1 MLSDIFKPFIEG
13 SPLSVMMRG
22 LVERLLNPDQMD
34 QWFKRF
40 AQEQYTRALLFS
52 TVVSLMLEVVCGP
65 RKSVNATYQAMAEA
79 IPVSI
84 QAVYDKLQGVEPA
97 VAAELVRYTAREG
110 QAIMV
115 AIEAAL
121 PGAPLPAVPA
131 AVAAGGEPARAE
143 GAVNRP
149 GSAGP
154 PTMRPNGL
162 ARAVQVAIAAPAGA
176 LPAVALAGS
185 ARDGAAAASAAVKG
199 MRLAVLPGY
208 VVRIL
213 DGNHWAATEHRLK
226 ELRSYGGGA
235 LPGQVLVVYDPDL
248 DLAIDVVP
256 CENGHT
262 QERALLSALEA
273 RLATGEVWVMDR
285 NFCVL
290 HWLHRIAAQR
300 AYFVVREHEQ
310 TPFTPLAPM
319 QEKGAT
325 ETGWVAEQPIQ
336 VIGPDGQPVVW
347 RRIRV
352 LLHQPT
358 RHGDDRVYIWTHL
371 PASVTAQTVA
381 RLYLKRW
388 RIETAFQHLAQDL
401 NTEIKT
407 LGYPRAALFGFCI
420 GLVAYNILAVLKA
433 ALRQVHGAAA
443 IDIQLS
449 GYYVADEV
457 SGTYRGMMI
466 AIPPPEWQVF
476 RQLTVPEWAE
486 VLIDLAGKVHLA
498 KFRKHSRGPKKPR
511 PPRSFDPKHPHQA
524 TAKLLAAR
532 RA

>member
-1 MLSDIFKPFIEG
+1 MLSDIFKPFIEA

-22 LVERLLNPDQMD
+22 LVERLLNPEQID
-34 QWFKRF
+34 QWFKQV
-40 AQEQYTRALLFS
+40 AEEQYARNLLFS
-52 TVVSLMLEVVCGP
+52 TVVSLMLEVVCGS
-65 RKSVNATYQAMAEA
+65 RKSVGAAYQAMEAA

-97 VAAELVRYTAREG
+97 VAAELVRYTVREG
-110 QAIMV
+110 QAILA
-115 AIEAAL
+115 AIEATPPGIL
-121 PGAPLPAVPA
+121 PPGVRPA
-131 AVAAGGEPARAE
+131 APAGGEPAHAGERGKRLE
-143 GAVNRP
+143 
-149 GSAGP
+149 SA
-154 PTMRPNGL
+154 
-162 ARAVQVAIAAPAGA
+162 A
-176 LPAVALAGS
+176 LPALRPNRLAQAVQAALAAPVEVLPAVPS
-185 ARDGAAAASAAVKG
+185 AESVLAGAAVNPGVKG
-199 MRLAVLPGY
+199 VRPAVLPGY
-208 VVRIL
+208 QVRIL
-213 DGNHWAATEHRLK
+213 DGNHLAATEHRLK

-235 LPGQVLVVYDPDL
+235 LPGQALVVYDPDL
-248 DLAIDVVP
+248 DLAINVVP

-262 QERALLSALEA
+262 QERALLSLLEEH
-273 RLATGEVWVMDR
+273 LADGEVWVMDR

-290 HWLHRIAAQR
+290 HWLHRIAAQP

-310 TPFTPLAPM
+310 TPFKPLAPM

-325 ETGWVAEQPIQ
+325 ETGWVAEQPLQ
-336 VIGPDGQPVVW
+336 VIDPDGQPVVW

-358 RHGDDRVYIWTHL
+358 RHGDEQVYIWTNL
-371 PASVTAQTVA
+371 PAAVTAQTVA

-388 RIETAFQHLAQDL
+388 RIETAFQHLEQDL

-433 ALRQVHGAAA
+433 ALRQVHGAAV
-443 IDIQLS
+443 IDTQLS

-476 RQLTVPEWAE
+476 RQLTVPELAE

-498 KFRKHSRGPKKPR
+498 QFRKHPRGPKKPR
-511 PPRSFDPKHPHQA
+511 PLRPFDPKHPHQA

>member
-22 LVERLLNPDQMD
+22 LVERLLNPEQMD
-34 QWFKRF
+34 QWFEQF
-40 AQEQYTRALLFS
+40 AQEQYTRELLFS
-52 TVVSLMLEVVCGP
+52 TVVSLMLEVVCGS
-65 RKSVNATYQAMAEA
+65 RKAVNAAYQAMAEA

-110 QAIMV
+110 QALM
-115 AIEAAL
+115 
-121 PGAPLPAVPA
+121 A
-131 AVAAGGEPARAE
+131 AVAAGA
-143 GAVNRP
+143 
-149 GSAGP
+149 
-154 PTMRPNGL
+154 
-162 ARAVQVAIAAPAGA
+162 AGA
-176 LPAVALAGS
+176 RPAPSAESVLAG
-185 ARDGAAAASAAVKG
+185 AAMNAGVKAG
-199 MRLAVLPGY
+199 RPAVLPGY
-208 VVRIL
+208 TVRIL
-213 DGNHWAATEHRLK
+213 DGNHLAATEHRLK
-226 ELRSYGGGA
+226 ELRTYSGGA
-235 LPGQVLVVYDPDL
+235 LPGQALVVYDPDL
-248 DLAIDVVP
+248 DVVIKVIP

-262 QERALLSALEA
+262 QERALLALLEA
-273 RLATGEVWVMDR
+273 SLVIGEVWVMDR

-290 HWLHRIAAQR
+290 YWLHRIAAQP

-319 QEKGAT
+319 EEKGAT
-325 ETGWVAEQPIQ
+325 ETGLVAEQPIQ

-352 LLHQPT
+352 LLHKPT
-358 RHGDDRVYIWTHL
+358 RDGDKQVYLWTNL
-371 PASVTAQTVA
+371 PAAVTAETVA

-420 GLVAYNILAVLKA
+420 GVVAYNILAVLKA
-433 ALRQVHGAAA
+433 ALRQVHGATV
-443 IDIQLS
+443 IDTQLS
-449 GYYVADEV
+449 GYYVTDEV

-466 AIPPPEWQVF
+466 AIPPPAWQVF
-476 RQLTVPEWAE
+476 RHLTVPEVAE
-486 VLIDLAGKVHLA
+486 VLIELAGKVRLA
-498 KFRKHSRGPKKPR
+498 QFRKHPRGPKKPR
-511 PPRSFDPKHPHQA
+511 PPRQFDPKHPHQA
-524 TAKLLAAR
+524 TAKLLVAR

>member
-22 LVERLLNPDQMD
+22 LVERLLNPEQMD
-34 QWFKRF
+34 QWFEQF
-40 AQEQYTRALLFS
+40 AQEQYTRELLFS
-52 TVVSLMLEVVCGP
+52 TVVSLMLEVVCGS
-65 RKSVNATYQAMAEA
+65 RKAVNAAYQAMEEA

-110 QAIMV
+110 QAIMAAV
-115 AIEAAL
+115 EAAAL
-121 PGAPLPAVPA
+121 PAPLGAAPAAVLTGGATAPPAVAANRTESAVPPAPRSPGLAPAVQAALAAPAGGLPAVP
-131 AVAAGGEPARAE
+131 
-143 GAVNRP
+143 
-149 GSAGP
+149 S
-154 PTMRPNGL
+154 
-162 ARAVQVAIAAPAGA
+162 APA
-176 LPAVALAGS
+176 VRAG
-185 ARDGAAAASAAVKG
+185 AAVKAEVTAG
-199 MRLAVLPGY
+199 RPAVLPGY
-208 VVRIL
+208 TVRIL
-213 DGNHWAATEHRLK
+213 DGDHLAATEHRLK
-226 ELRSYGGGA
+226 ELRTYSGGA
-235 LPGQVLVVYDPDL
+235 LPGQAVVVYDPDL
-248 DLAIDVVP
+248 DVAINVVP

-262 QERALLSALEA
+262 QERALLSLLEES
-273 RLATGEVWVMDR
+273 LAASEVWVMDR

-290 HWLHRIAAQR
+290 HWLHRIATQP

-310 TPFTPLAPM
+310 TPFKPLAPM

-325 ETGWVAEQPIQ
+325 ETGLVAEQPIQ
-336 VIGPDGQPVVW
+336 VIGPNGQVAVW

-358 RHGDDRVYIWTHL
+358 RDGDDRVYIWTNL
-371 PASVTAQTVA
+371 PAAVTAETVA

-420 GLVAYNILAVLKA
+420 GVVAYNILAVLKA
-433 ALRQVHGAAA
+433 ALRQVHGATV
-443 IDIQLS
+443 IDTQLS

-466 AIPPPEWQVF
+466 AIPPPAWQVF
-476 RQLTVPEWAE
+476 RQLTVPELAD
-486 VLIDLAGKVHLA
+486 VLIDLAGKVPLA
-498 KFRKHSRGPKKPR
+498 KFRKHPRGPKKPR
-511 PPRSFDPKHPHQA
+511 PPRPFDPKHPHQA

>member
-22 LVERLLNPDQMD
+22 LVERLLNPEQMD
-34 QWFKRF
+34 QWFEQL
-40 AQEQYTRALLFS
+40 AQEQYTRELLFS
-52 TVVSLMLEVVCGP
+52 TVVSLMLEVVCGS
-65 RKSVNATYQAMAEA
+65 RKAVNAAYQAMKEA

-84 QAVYDKLQGVEPA
+84 QAVYDKLQGIEPA

-110 QAIMV
+110 QAIMA
-115 AIEAAL
+115 AIEAAA
-121 PGAPLPAVPA
+121 PPMPAGAPVAVL
-131 AVAAGGEPARAE
+131 AGGATAPLSGVASQTE
-143 GAVNRP
+143 
-149 GSAGP
+149 SAASLAP
-154 PTMRPNGL
+154 RSPGL
-162 ARAVQVAIAAPAGA
+162 AQAVQAALAAPAGG
-176 LPAVALAGS
+176 LPAIPSAEAGR
-185 ARDGAAAASAAVKG
+185 AGAAMKAGVKEG
-199 MRLAVLPGY
+199 RPAVLPGY
-208 VVRIL
+208 TVRIL

-226 ELRSYGGGA
+226 ELRTYGGGA

-248 DLAIDVVP
+248 DLAINVVP
-256 CENGHT
+256 GENGHT
-262 QERALLSALEA
+262 QERALLCRLEESVA
-273 RLATGEVWVMDR
+273 AGEVWVMDR

-290 HWLHRIAAQR
+290 HWLHQIAAQS

-310 TPFTPLAPM
+310 TPFKPLAPM
-319 QEKGAT
+319 EEKGAT
-325 ETGWVAEQPIQ
+325 ETGLVAEQPIQ

-352 LLHQPT
+352 LLHKPT
-358 RHGDDRVYIWTHL
+358 RDGDDRVYIWTHL
-371 PASVTAQTVA
+371 PASVTAQAVA

-401 NTEIKT
+401 HTEIKT

-420 GLVAYNILAVLKA
+420 GVVAYNILAVLKA
-433 ALRQVHGAAA
+433 ALRQVHGATV
-443 IDIQLS
+443 IDTHLS

-476 RQLTVPEWAE
+476 RHLTVPELAD
-486 VLIDLAGKVHLA
+486 VLIDLADKVPLA
-498 KFRKHSRGPKKPR
+498 RFRKHPRGPKKPR
-511 PPRSFDPKHPHQA
+511 PPRSFDPQHPHQA